1 MPGLQPQIPACS
13 GARGDTSP
21 ALGPAP
27 CTCLLEAVSLHRR
40 VRDRFWRVARFC
52 VPVRCP
58 GAVLWGLGFSDA
70 LGKLPP
76 FPKEPGRVVSA
87 RWPWK
92 PKILSSHSSFPIHP
106 IRVVGAAA
114 RTPHGAGSPPPPVG
128 GKGPTGLGTD
138 PIPLHHRCFI
148 SALSPRHRCQT
159 KRLDGPD

>member
-1 MPGLQPQIPACS
+1 MPFVPGLQPQIPACS
-13 GARGDTSP
+13 GARGNTSP

-27 CTCLLEAVSLHRR
+27 CTCLLEAVSLHRG
-40 VRDRFWRVARFC
+40 VRDRFWRVACVC

-70 LGKLPP
+70 LRKLSP
-76 FPKEPGRVVSA
+76 FPEEPGRAVSA

-92 PKILSSHSSFPIHP
+92 PKETQTSPLPPSCFPVHP

-128 GKGPTGLGTD
+128 GKGPAGLRTD
-138 PIPLHHRCFI
+138 PVPLHQRCVI
-148 SALSPRHRCQT
+148 
-159 KRLDGPD
+159 